1 MKLGIIVASTRPTR
15 VGHLVGHWMHERAV
29 EHGKFDIELLDLAK
43 FHLPLYDE
51 PKHPSLQQYE
61 HDHTKQ
67 WSASVAAADAFVIVT
82 PEYNYGPP
90 PSLINAFDYVYKE
103 WNYKPAG
110 FVSYGG
116 VSGGLRAVQMEK
128 QTLTTLKVVP
138 IVEAVVIPMVAQSI
152 ADGRFNGNELQTQ
165 AAKVM
170 LDELLRWAAALKTLR
185 G

>member
-1 MKLGIIVASTRPTR
+1 MVGERRCGRCVRHRHPGIQ
-15 VGHLVGHWMHERAV
+15 LRA
-29 EHGKFDIELLDLAK
+29 
-43 FHLPLYDE
+43 
-51 PKHPSLQQYE
+51 
-61 HDHTKQ
+61 
-67 WSASVAAADAFVIVT
+67 
-82 PEYNYGPP
+82 P
-90 PSLINAFDYVYKE
+90 PSLINAFDHVYKE

-138 IVEAVVIPMVAQSI
+138 IVEAVVISMVTQSI
-152 ADGRFNGNELQTQ
+152 ADGRFPGNELQTQ

-170 LDELLRWAAALKTLR
+170 LDELLRWAGALKPLR

>member
-1 MKLGIIVASTRPTR
+1 MVCERRCGRCVRHRHPGIQLR
-15 VGHLVGHWMHERAV
+15 
-29 EHGKFDIELLDLAK
+29 
-43 FHLPLYDE
+43 
-51 PKHPSLQQYE
+51 
-61 HDHTKQ
+61 
-67 WSASVAAADAFVIVT
+67 AAA
-82 PEYNYGPP
+82 
-90 PSLINAFDYVYKE
+90 INAFDYVYKE

-138 IVEAVVIPMVAQSI
+138 IVEAVVIPMAAQSI

-170 LDELLRWAAALKTLR
+170 LDELLRWAAALQTLR
-185 G
+185 E